1 MNKKNESHGSSEK
14 VIYSTLGGG
23 IILAMCPQWI
33 PACIFGG
40 GLLISVYG
48 ILDIINKSD
57 ARSQFD
63 LRQYI
68 ENSNK

>member
-40 GLLISVYG
+40 GF
-48 ILDIINKSD
+48 NKCLWNI
-57 ARSQFD
+57 R
-63 LRQYI
+63 Y
-68 ENSNK
+68 N